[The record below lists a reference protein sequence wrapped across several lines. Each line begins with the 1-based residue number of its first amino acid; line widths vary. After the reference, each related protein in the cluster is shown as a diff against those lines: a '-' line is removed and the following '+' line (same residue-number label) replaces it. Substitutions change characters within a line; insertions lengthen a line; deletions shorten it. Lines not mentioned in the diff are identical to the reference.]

1 MSRWFWV
8 KAALGGAGLVL
19 GILGMALGFRPLVW
33 AALVLLALAFAA
45 RFAERR
51 DRHDVTNESS

>member
-1 MSRWFWV
+1 MTRWFQV

-19 GILGMALGFRPLVW
+19 GVAGMALPYRPLVW
-33 AALVLLALAFAA
+33 AAVVLLGLAFLT

-51 DRHDVTNESS
+51 ATAAEGS